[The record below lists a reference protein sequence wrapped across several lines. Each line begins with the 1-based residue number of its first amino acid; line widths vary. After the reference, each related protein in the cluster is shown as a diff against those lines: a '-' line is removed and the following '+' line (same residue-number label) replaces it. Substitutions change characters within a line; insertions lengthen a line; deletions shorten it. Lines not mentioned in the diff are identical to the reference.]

1 MGQDIHKLHFSDEE
15 VAEYQ
20 KKLAEETKILKSWF
34 DNNSFCNNPPMT
46 GIELEAWLV
55 DNNMLPSAVAVEFIE
70 GLNNWQVV
78 PEISRYNF
86 ELNSCPY
93 KMEKDVLSK
102 LFNEVN
108 TIWKG
113 CEKHARDHDA
123 NAIMM
128 GTLATLR
135 PHMLNLECMSPNNRY
150 LAMNE
155 QVMKFRHGKPLHIY
169 LEGKDQLDLKMDSVI
184 SECAATSLQIHIGV
198 NQENAKRYYNA
209 SIIASSLVVAVS
221 ANSPYYFGYELWD
234 ESRIA
239 AFEQAVEID
248 SFKEDSGEVIKRVTL
263 GNGYIKDSFFELFQ
277 ENIDSYPI
285 LLPEISDEDKNTLPH
300 LRLHNGTI
308 WRWNRPII
316 GVTKDGAP
324 HLRVE
329 QRTPSAGPTVHDS
342 IANAA
347 FYLGLVDYLANLETP
362 PEDSLSFKDAR
373 DNFYKASKQSLYG
386 SIKWIDG
393 NRYDIQKLMLEKL
406 LPQIKSA
413 LEKRNFDKEDLDF
426 YIDNIIKNRLIKG
439 INGARWQK
447 AWVHTHGKKFQQLL
461 EVYLENQLSGKPVHE
476 WRV

>member
-1 MGQDIHKLHFSDEE
+1 MGQDIHKLHFSDQEL
-15 VAEYQ
+15 AEYQ
-20 KKLAEETKILKSWF
+20 KRLREETKILKSWF
-34 DNNSFCNNPPMT
+34 DKKEFSNAAPMT

-55 DNNMLPSAVAVEFIE
+55 DNDMLPSPCGVEFIK
-70 GLNNWQVV
+70 GLDNWQVV

-86 ELNSCPY
+86 ELNSEPY
-93 KMEKDVLSK
+93 NMEGKVLSK

-108 TIWKG
+108 TIWKS
-113 CEKHARDHDA
+113 CEAHAREHDA
-123 NAIMM
+123 HAILM

-135 PHMLNLECMSPNNRY
+135 PNMLSLECMSPNNRY

-155 QVMKFRHGKPLHIY
+155 QVMKFRHGKPLHIHV
-169 LEGKDQLDLKMDSVI
+169 EGKDELDLQMDSVI

-239 AFEQAVEID
+239 AFEQAVEINTYR
-248 SFKEDSGEVIKRVTL
+248 GRGGQVIKRVTL
-263 GNGYIKDSFFELFQ
+263 GNGYVHDSLFELFI
-277 ENIDSYPI
+277 ENLDAYPI
-285 LLPEISDEDKNTLPH
+285 LLPEISDEGKNMLPH

-316 GVTKDGAP
+316 GVSKNGQP

-342 IANAA
+342 VANAA
-347 FYLGLVDYLANLETP
+347 FYLGLVDYLATLEDA
-362 PEDSLSFKDAR
+362 PENTLSFEDAK

-386 SIKWIDG
+386 TIKWLDG
-393 NRYDIQKLMLEKL
+393 NKHDIQKLMLDHL
-406 LPQIKSA
+406 LPEVRKA
-413 LEKRNFDKEDLDF
+413 LEKRNFDKDDLDF
-426 YIDNIIKNRLIKG
+426 YIDNIIKNRLVKG

-447 AWVHTHGKKFQQLL
+447 AWVHTNGKKFQQLL
-461 EVYLENQLSGKPVHE
+461 EVYMENQVSGKPVHE
-476 WRV
+476 WRI